1 MVGWSH
7 ESCAITPLDVDDPTA
22 IDAWNVTLRDALAAG
37 REHPCGR
44 TDRAARAQVA
54 AHEPGHLLHGFV
66 ARRGVEIVGAA
77 LIEQEAGEPAE
88 VMVGVRSQ
96 ARRRGSALRWP
107 TSRSAASPC
116 PASVTAMPAAA
127 GTSVTPREGYL
138 LVRTLAWLDGRPAG
152 YTQILLASDAP
163 QMALQDDTLVDRSCR
178 HAGVART
185 LKVVNLEHLQSLPQ
199 ASATQ
204 WVQTYCAE
212 TNTAILARRAA
223 LGFRCVH
230 VMTAL
235 EGLPEA
241 AALRRT

>member
-1 MVGWSH
+1 
-7 ESCAITPLDVDDPTA
+7 
-22 IDAWNVTLRDALAAG
+22 
-37 REHPCGR
+37 
-44 TDRAARAQVA
+44 
-54 AHEPGHLLHGFV
+54 
-66 ARRGVEIVGAA
+66 
-77 LIEQEAGEPAE
+77 
-88 VMVGVRSQ
+88 
-96 ARRRGSALRWP
+96 
-107 TSRSAASPC
+107 
-116 PASVTAMPAAA
+116 MPAAA

-138 LVRTLAWLDGRPAG
+138 LVRTLAWLDGRTAG